1 MNGVVGV
8 VGVVNAVAGG
18 AERFSHV
25 DEIARGQGR
34 RRVRPM
40 SSPVA

>member
-1 MNGVVGV
+1 V
-8 VGVVNAVAGG
+8 VGVVNAVGSG
-18 AERFSHV
+18 AEGFSLV

-40 SSPVA
+40 SLPVA